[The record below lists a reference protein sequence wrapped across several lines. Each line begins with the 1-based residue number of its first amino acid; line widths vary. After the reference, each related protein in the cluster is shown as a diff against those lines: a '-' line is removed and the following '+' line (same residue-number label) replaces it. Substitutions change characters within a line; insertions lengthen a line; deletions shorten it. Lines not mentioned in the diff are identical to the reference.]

1 MNGPIIKEH
10 ATNASMAVNS
20 TNTYRVKAD
29 GRLLRAY
36 FKFSAA
42 SVGTIGHT
50 ISVKPVAHFSDG
62 DVAMAAWPED
72 SASPGTT
79 DYLVQPEQ
87 GEITGTG
94 ATVSAAVY
102 VLNDGASSEYEIKV
116 TTDSDT
122 TISALYVLSELV

>member
-42 SVGTIGHT
+42 SGGTIGHT
-50 ISVKPVAHFSDG
+50 ISVKPVAHFSDA

-72 SASPGTT
+72 SVSTT
-79 DYLVQPEQ
+79 NYLIQPEQ

-116 TTDSDT
+116 TTDADT